1 MKGTLVAKYKVF
13 LLMLPVILA
22 SFPLP
27 GIQTSV
33 RRQVT
38 EAHIG
43 FLAYFYVIC

>member
-13 LLMLPVILA
+13 LLMLSIIVA

-27 GIQTSV
+27 DIQISV
-33 RRQVT
+33 RRQVI
-38 EAHIG
+38 EEHIG